1 MDGILLVEVQVRV
14 DVGVLVVMGGHVE
27 HLQPRQRVIA
37 QGGHP
42 FCVLPLSRQ
51 ALRVGHVRPQ
61 GGPSC
66 QR

>member
-27 HLQPRQRVIA
+27 HLQPCQRVIA

-42 FCVLPLSRQ
+42 FCMLPLSCQ
-51 ALRVGHVRPQ
+51 TLRVGHVRPQ

-66 QR
+66 QS

>member
-14 DVGVLVVMGGHVE
+14 NVGVLVVMGSHIE
-27 HLQPRQRVIA
+27 HLQPSQRIIA
-37 QGGHP
+37 QSSHP
-42 FCVLPLSRQ
+42 LCMLPLSCQ

-61 GGPSC
+61 SRPSC